1 MKITKIELLTTGG
14 LDIINFTFCR
24 VWTDEGIYGDGEVA
38 GIHGSGH
45 AAFAMLQDCAKYL
58 LGRDPMQ
65 TELIWEDIY
74 KSSFFGQNGGP
85 VVFNAI
91 SAYDIALWDIKG
103 KFFGVPVSTLL
114 GGKSR
119 DEMRCYASQLQ
130 DGWWPLDE
138 KGYSKPHT
146 AITIA
151 ELQESARQAVA
162 EGYTCVKLDC
172 LNYDANGV
180 RPTRA
185 MREQILEPDMLR
197 LFKAR
202 IAAVREAIGPDVQLI
217 VENHSRLDAAGA
229 IQIANIAKDYDI
241 LYFEEPNTPSAVGT
255 EYLKEKIDIPIAL
268 GERVYTRWQYIPYF
282 ENRSVRVI
290 QPDISNCGGYTETK
304 KVCDMAHAYDLAVQI
319 HTCGSPLS
327 THIALQLEAVIP
339 NFAIHEHHSLLRNIE
354 YPITKYNWHPVNGK
368 LPVPTEPGIGNEL
381 TEEAWKRATA
391 SITIK

>member
-1 MKITKIELLTTGG
+1 MKITKIDLLTTGG

-24 VWTDEGIYGDGEVA
+24 VYTDEGIYGDGEVA

-45 AAFAMLQDCAKYL
+45 ASFAMLQDCAKYL
-58 LGRDPMQ
+58 IGKDPMK

-114 GGKSR
+114 GGAGR
-119 DEMRCYASQLQ
+119 DEIRCYASQLQ

-138 KGYSKPHT
+138 NGYSAPHT
-146 AITIA
+146 AVTI
-151 ELQESARQAVA
+151 EEIKESAKQAVA
-162 EGYTCVKLDC
+162 EGYTCVKIDC

-180 RPTRA
+180 RPTRG

-197 LFKAR
+197 LFKER

-217 VENHSRLDAAGA
+217 VENHSRLDSAGA
-229 IQIANIAKDYDI
+229 LQIANIAKAYDI
-241 LYFEEPNTPSAVGT
+241 LYFEEPNTPSAVGS
-255 EYLKEKIDIPIAL
+255 EYLASKIDIPLAM
-268 GERVYTRWQYIPYF
+268 GERIYTRWQYIPYF
-282 ENRSVRVI
+282 ENRSLRVI

-354 YPITKYNWHPVNGK
+354 HPITKYNWHPKDGK

-381 TEEAWKRATA
+381 TEDAWKYATA
-391 SITIK
+391 TLTID

>member
-1 MKITKIELLTTGG
+1 M
-14 LDIINFTFCR
+14 
-24 VWTDEGIYGDGEVA
+24 
-38 GIHGSGH
+38 
-45 AAFAMLQDCAKYL
+45 
-58 LGRDPMQ
+58 
-65 TELIWEDIY
+65 
-74 KSSFFGQNGGP
+74 
-85 VVFNAI
+85 FNAI

-114 GGKSR
+114 GGRSR

-138 KGYSKPHT
+138 NGYSEPHT
-146 AITIA
+146 AITLA

-197 LFKAR
+197 LFRER

-339 NFAIHEHHSLLRNIE
+339 NFAIHEHHSLLRNIA
-354 YPITKYNWHPVNGK
+354 YPITKYNWHPKNGR

-391 SITIK
+391 KITIQ